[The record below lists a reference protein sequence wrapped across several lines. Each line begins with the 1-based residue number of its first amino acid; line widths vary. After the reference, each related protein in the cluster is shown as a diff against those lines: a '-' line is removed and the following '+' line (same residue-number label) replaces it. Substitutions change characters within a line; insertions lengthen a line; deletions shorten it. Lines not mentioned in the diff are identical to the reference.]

1 MFDFGRVG
9 RPVMGLGPSAPQ
21 ADAPSAFLQVTLEVV
36 GPGKG
41 RSGH

>member
-1 MFDFGRVG
+1 MLDFGRVG
-9 RPVMGLGPSAPQ
+9 RPVMGQGPPAPE
-21 ADAPSAFLQVTLEVV
+21 ADTPSAFLQVTLEVV